1 MARRVDPNSPPEGAP
16 DPSAPGETIQTE
28 HGVQVHEVAQAAPER
43 EFTVAARTQTQMIIR
58 RFLAHKLAVASLIV
72 FLVVVA
78 GSLLG
83 GRFWH
88 YTYADITPE
97 FSSPPSLK
105 HPMGT
110 DDIGHDSFAQ
120 ILRGAQKSV
129 QVALLVAL
137 LSTTFGAVFGALAGY
152 YRGLTDALLMRF
164 TDLVL
169 TVPLIAILA
178 VLAAA
183 VADRAGNWLFIAFVI
198 SALSWMSIARVVRG
212 TFLSLRE
219 KEFVEAAR
227 ALGAS
232 DRRIIFRHLLPNA
245 TGSIIVNAT
254 ITVAV
259 AILVETALSFLGLGI
274 QPPDTSLGLLVST
287 GTQAATTRPWLFY
300 FPGLII
306 IIIALT
312 INFVGDGLRDAFD
325 PTQTRVR
332 A

>member
-1 MARRVDPNSPPEGAP
+1 MADRVDPPPEQGP
-16 DPSAPGETIQTE
+16 VGGQPSVHVHDVPQT
-28 HGVQVHEVAQAAPER
+28 APER

-72 FLVVVA
+72 FLIVVIGA
-78 GSLLG
+78 LIG
-83 GRFWH
+83 GRLWH
-88 YTYADITPE
+88 YNYADITPE

-137 LSTTFGAVFGALAGY
+137 LSTTFGAVFGAIAGY
-152 YRGLTDALLMRF
+152 YRGVIDSVLMRF

-169 TVPLIAILA
+169 TIPLIAILA

-183 VADRAGNWLFIAFVI
+183 VADKAGSWFFIAIVL
-198 SALSWMSIARVVRG
+198 SSLSWMSIARVVRG
-212 TFLSLRE
+212 VFLSLRE
-219 KEFVEAAR
+219 KEYVEAAR

-232 DRRIIFRHLLPNA
+232 DKRIIFRHLLPNA
-245 TGSIIVNAT
+245 TGAIIVNAT

-259 AILVETALSFLGLGI
+259 AILIETALSYLGLGI
-274 QPPDTSLGLLVST
+274 RPPDTSLGLLVSD
-287 GTQAATTRPWLFY
+287 GQQAATTRPWLFY
-300 FPGLII
+300 FPGLVIVV
-306 IIIALT
+306 IALT
-312 INFVGDGLRDAFD
+312 VNFIGDGLRDAFD